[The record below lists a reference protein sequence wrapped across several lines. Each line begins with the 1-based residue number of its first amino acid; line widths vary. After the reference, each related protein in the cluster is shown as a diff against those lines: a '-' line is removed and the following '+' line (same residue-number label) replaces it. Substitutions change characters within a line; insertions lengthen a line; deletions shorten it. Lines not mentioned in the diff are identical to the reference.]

1 MSEFLW
7 NHFVMHM
14 GEKRREYRSDM
25 KSPAA
30 PLGRRDTCYMDSNS
44 IAVSMIK
51 QAIKDN
57 LKKLCEFI
65 FGRTAVGRGGA
76 HGPPL
81 ERGYLQLLVYGA
93 RFRLVTNSQVYFTNS
108 QNFVNL

>member
-30 PLGRRDTCYMDSNS
+30 PLERRDTCYMDSKS

-51 QAIKDN
+51 QVSKDN
-57 LKKLCEFI
+57 SKNLYEFI
-65 FGRTAVGRGGA
+65 FGRTAVERGGA
-76 HGPPL
+76 TCPSTGTRAL
-81 ERGYLQLLVYGA
+81 TTASLWRKISTRYK
-93 RFRLVTNSQVYFTNS
+93 FTNIIDKLT
-108 QNFVNL
+108 NFINF